1 MSFVILGDVRQAQ
14 DCDGNKSHKKQRG
27 DFAGAK
33 ALVKEREDKCHKYFT
48 RIKESRGL
56 VARGTTTIKGIK
68 VLKLEIPK
76 EDMLQDDEDESMF
89 DRVSCKVVPPAL
101 GHGRQIVWEMAR
113 PSPSSRTPVK
123 MPSPSTSPAR
133 RRRQWHCSCPRRSPM
148 KPSTAASACA
158 SSTPNAAAPT
168 P

>member
-1 MSFVILGDVRQAQ
+1 LSFVTFGDVRQAH
-14 DCDGNKSHKKQRG
+14 DGDGNKSHKKQKITARG

-48 RIKESRGL
+48 RIKKSRGL

-68 VLKLEIPK
+68 VLKLDIPK

-101 GHGRQIVWEMAR
+101 GHSRQIVWENGETESLVAYTRKNAVAIYKPGEEEKAVALSTRAR
-113 PSPSSRTPVK
+113 GALR
-123 MPSPSTSPAR
+123 
-133 RRRQWHCSCPRRSPM
+133 
-148 KPSTAASACA
+148 
-158 SSTPNAAAPT
+158 
-168 P
+168 